1 MIVKGL
7 ITNVNTDAELLALTG
22 YSRNDFVWHNGNNS
36 LYIYEPNF
44 ASGDYAALDGGYWV
58 KETIQALS
66 LEEYKAA
73 RYEEIDA
80 VTEERI
86 KLGFSYAGKVF
97 SMSANAQTNIL
108 ALDNTRDD
116 PAMSYPIEYST
127 INDDDNYFVV
137 DSTDLHNMY
146 LTALGTKK
154 SWVDSGTQLKDAVRA
169 AVDEQAVQSIIDN
182 R

>member
-22 YSRNDFVWHNGNNS
+22 YSRNDFVWHTGNNT
-36 LYIYEPNF
+36 LYVYEPNF
-44 ASGDYAALDGGYWV
+44 ATGDYVALDGGYWV

-66 LEEYKAA
+66 LEEYKDV
-73 RYEEIDA
+73 RYKEIDA
-80 VTEERI
+80 RTEEKI
-86 KLGFSYAGKVF
+86 LLGFSYQGKVF

-116 PAMSYPIEYST
+116 PALIYPITYNT
-127 INDDDNYFVV
+127 LDDLDSYNVV

-146 LTALGTKK
+146 LTALATKK
-154 SWVDSGTQLKDAVRA
+154 AWVDSGTLLKDSVRDA
-169 AVDEQAVQSIIDN
+169 IDEQAVQAIIDN